1 MSFFLGEVAGA
12 VLSCLGWV
20 LFDYYLIYFA
30 VLGPTD
36 YLIATTKI
44 INGKTLIESIMEEGG
59 AHDGNPFT

>member
-1 MSFFLGEVAGA
+1 MSFLLGEVAGA
-12 VLSCLGWV
+12 VPSCLGWV
-20 LFDYYLIYFA
+20 LFDYYLVYFA

-59 AHDGNPFT
+59 AHGGNPFT